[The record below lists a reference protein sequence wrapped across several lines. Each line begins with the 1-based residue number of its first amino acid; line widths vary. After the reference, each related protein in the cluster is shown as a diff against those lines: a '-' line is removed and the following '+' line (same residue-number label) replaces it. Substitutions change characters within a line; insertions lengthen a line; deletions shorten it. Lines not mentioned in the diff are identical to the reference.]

1 MDTGLLPAPD
11 LGTELQQT
19 PISLGSSLADAF
31 ALALNTTW
39 GQRGPLFFGALGLA
53 TPWAHP
59 HPSPWLPE
67 QSRGS

>member
-11 LGTELQQT
+11 LGTEPTSTYKPRL
-19 PISLGSSLADAF
+19 ISGRRF

-53 TPWAHP
+53 TPQAYP